1 MKTKKLMKASSL
13 CALLLCGAMN
23 VSAQEAITFDPAN
36 FTTPAW
42 TKIVRLSKQLEGQN
56 SKKPYSINMTI
67 NGDPTTRMAFAWFT
81 NPEVTTGMVQIVEGK
96 DATDFTNATV
106 INATS
111 KATSLN
117 YAVDDNE
124 LEGIEIDTKK
134 DYMSHKALATG
145 LKPATTY
152 TYRVGN
158 AEGWSETGTFTTAAE
173 SYKDG
178 FSFIYIT
185 DTQAENDFMFNVSQQ
200 TLHTALDEFP
210 ETSFVL
216 CNGDLVETTGTS
228 GNSSEWENE
237 QWFETMQD
245 IWMNYP
251 LAVTMGNHD
260 RSQYN
265 NNNNFYW
272 HFNNDTTFN
281 QTSKVPL
288 TMPGTVF
295 SFVHGDALFLMLSFE
310 DYSKEGLLDELEKW
324 IRNEV
329 AEHPNVKWR
338 FASFHKNMFTGSRSH
353 QSDKDG
359 KIIREKFLPIFNELH
374 IHFALQGH
382 DHIYEV
388 IGPVTNDKTLVDGAV
403 EKVETV
409 EPSGVRENMTGK
421 SGGVFNVNKGTLYF
435 LNNSAGVKKYEPRS
449 EDDMID
455 AFEDH
460 NVENYWG
467 LFSGKFGQTGEP
479 TFSHITV
486 KSDSIF
492 VDTYTVNTAANAEL
506 FDSFIIINKEGGADN
521 VQSDSETNRIK
532 IYFNKN
538 TKQIVVEG
546 IDAEQ
551 VDVFSANGAIVN
563 STSEEAV
570 NASGLTNG
578 LYIVK
583 AKKGNDNY
591 FGKVMVE

>member
-1 MKTKKLMKASSL
+1 MRQILYTILTLFVLTGTAASWQAAGQVREDRMYRIVSPSGLAIDNRLNPDNLGNLFLSPVDRKDKGQLWRLVKYADAYVIYSPFTNKSFDVVNAGGEDTPLGTWDFSRANVNQHFVVTFNADGTIAINHQNSGRGLALTGEDRDGEKVFLMKQGEPSL
-13 CALLLCGAMN
+13 KWTL
-23 VSAQEAITFDPAN
+23 VPAKDKL
-36 FTTPAW
+36 P
-42 TKIVRLSKQLEGQN
+42 
-56 SKKPYSINMTI
+56 
-67 NGDPTTRMAFAWFT
+67 
-81 NPEVTTGMVQIVEGK
+81 PENLRGK
-96 DATDFTNATV
+96 A
-106 INATS
+106 
-111 KATSLN
+111 
-117 YAVDDNE
+117 
-124 LEGIEIDTKK
+124 
-134 DYMSHKALATG
+134 
-145 LKPATTY
+145 
-152 TYRVGN
+152 
-158 AEGWSETGTFTTAAE
+158 
-173 SYKDG
+173 
-178 FSFIYIT
+178 
-185 DTQAENDFMFNVSQQ
+185 
-200 TLHTALDEFP
+200 
-210 ETSFVL
+210 
-216 CNGDLVETTGTS
+216 
-228 GNSSEWENE
+228 EWENE

-506 FDSFIIINKEGGADN
+506 FDSFIIINKESGADN

-538 TKQIVVEG
+538 TEQIVVEG

-570 NASGLTNG
+570 NTSGLTNG